1 MSLKLEKTLVILKPD
16 AMQRNLLGEII
27 TRFEKKGLKIVG
39 LKMIELQDVLL
50 DEHYAHHKDKP
61 FFAGLKNYM
70 KSSPVIVMA
79 LEGIE
84 VVEAVRLLV
93 GPTKSRIADAGS
105 IRGDYSMS
113 GQTNIIHASDSSENA
128 EAEVK
133 RFFKEDE
140 LFNYKKIDF
149 EFLYGDEERNELV

>member
-1 MSLKLEKTLVILKPD
+1 MSLKLEKTLVIIKPD

-39 LKMIELQDVLL
+39 LKMVQLEDVLL
-50 DEHYAHHKDKP
+50 EEHYAHHKDKP

-70 KSSPVIVMA
+70 KSSPVAVMA

-113 GQTNIIHASDSSENA
+113 GQTNIIHASDSSDNA
-128 EAEVK
+128 LAEIK
-133 RFFKEDE
+133 RFFKDDE
-140 LFNYKKIDF
+140 LFDYRKIDF
-149 EFLYGDEERNELV
+149 EFLYGDEERGDLI